1 MTIPGTGTSFFIE
14 RNVIII
20 YAMTIIMTVLL
31 LIYSYKRKTRKE
43 YTKGKHKRNTQKKNT
58 NRKAKR
64 KRDGGWT

>member
-14 RNVIII
+14 INVIKN
-20 YAMTIIMTVLL
+20 YAMTIIVTVLL
-31 LIYSYKRKTRKE
+31 LIYSYKRK
-43 YTKGKHKRNTQKKNT
+43 TQKKNT